1 MEHGRKG
8 SKIRSPS
15 EDESRSQETTES
27 SRSCQSSLEMDCS
40 EPFSDQTG
48 ESNTQEMK
56 SASSSLESYMDCSEE
71 TEQNEEEETSNE
83 NNNNDSNSSISVTI
97 SSSGVGSQDRSS
109 NQESP
114 SQDSNSSI
122 SVTISSSGVG
132 SQDRS
137 SNQESPSQAAI
148 PLAIPLHVIL
158 TSDRLPHW
166 LSLIVRERPGLF
178 LVVGFLLAPT
188 SEPWTWAK
196 DGRHRR
202 VRQVSDDRRPL
213 LHRW

>member
-114 SQDSNSSI
+114 SQ
-122 SVTISSSGVG
+122 
-132 SQDRS
+132 
-137 SNQESPSQAAI
+137 AAI

-166 LSLIVRERPGLF
+166 LSLIARERPGPF
-178 LVVGFLLAPT
+178 LVVGFLLAQT
-188 SEPWTWAK
+188 SDPWTWAK

-213 LHRW
+213 LRRW